1 MTTET
6 LTILSPQRA
15 QFGTGLTHPLYHN
28 DVLIGEIRQN
38 ENGAFLL
45 IGSLL
50 RSVTAQAPKSVMFTF
65 DEIEAIMGYMKKLEG
80 AK

>member
-6 LTILSPQRA
+6 LTILPAQRA

-38 ENGAFLL
+38 ENGVFLV
-45 IGSLL
+45 I
-50 RSVTAQAPKSVMFTF
+50 RTPKIVMLSTE
-65 DEIEAIMGYMKKLEG
+65 EIEAIMDYMKKLEG